1 MPSAKGIIGTIALST
16 AAAATSFFLYQSV
29 TEYGVEGTMRYI
41 WEGEP
46 YSPRIREYLNTLEKA
61 ATDLEKQQATIA
73 AIEEALERARLN
85 SVDGASTME
94 VAKVW
99 VETFRPK
106 NLEKCLAQLDN
117 EIDKISAR
125 VDGIVLAGDASSGAD
140 IVKKKK
146 KNLSKNL
153 LLAGERTDALLA
165 SYKVLQEDS
174 TPQ

>member
-1 MPSAKGIIGTIALST
+1 M
-16 AAAATSFFLYQSV
+16 
-29 TEYGVEGTMRYI
+29 
-41 WEGEP
+41 
-46 YSPRIREYLNTLEKA
+46 
-61 ATDLEKQQATIA
+61 
-73 AIEEALERARLN
+73 
-85 SVDGASTME
+85 
-94 VAKVW
+94 
-99 VETFRPK
+99 ETFRPK